1 MTDYFVVQ
9 HTEDR
14 RAWRIDGTNPAIP
27 DDFRLQEA
35 VRLKPRYPSR
45 VVLDITPSGG
55 NMRVDFIRNLDRIIL
70 ASKRARDLLASE
82 GIEEKDVEL
91 LPAFLRDKKGRV
103 LDEPYTIVNPVVAVA
118 CMDRQKS
125 VYSVFSKS
133 DEVMDVR
140 RLSVKLDRIPKHLV
154 LFRLAEDK
162 KLIVI
167 RDDLVKAIDRAG
179 LTGFRAVPLGD
190 EIL

>member
-35 VRLKPRYPSR
+35 VRLKPRYPSL

-103 LDEPYTIVNPVVAVA
+103 LDEP
-118 CMDRQKS
+118 
-125 VYSVFSKS
+125 
-133 DEVMDVR
+133 
-140 RLSVKLDRIPKHLV
+140 
-154 LFRLAEDK
+154 
-162 KLIVI
+162 
-167 RDDLVKAIDRAG
+167 
-179 LTGFRAVPLGD
+179 
-190 EIL
+190 